1 MTMKL
6 VMNDAD
12 SVVVSLVVE
21 QSPVSSLNWEVIDGV
36 HHKHVLQ
43 RNLLLTFSGTKSG
56 TESRYPCLRMK
67 QLLPPDSLL

>member
-1 MTMKL
+1 MTKKL
-6 VMNDAD
+6 VMNDVD

-43 RNLLLTFSGTKSG
+43 RNLLLIFEG
-56 TESRYPCLRMK
+56 TESEIESQYPCLRMK
-67 QLLPPDSLL
+67 QLLLPN